1 MTAPQDTPSSA
12 SAALPGGTPL
22 LAVGCLVINAL
33 VWGLSWWPFRQLQER
48 GLHPLWSTALVY
60 AAAVVCVLAWRP
72 LAWRELFRH
81 PGLWLLLAA
90 AGITNV
96 GFNWAVSVGD
106 VVRVVLLFYLMPA
119 WSILLAWP
127 LLGERPSRA
136 SLLRLALALGGV
148 VIVLKAP
155 DSPWPLPNSGAD
167 WLAIGGGLC
176 FAITN
181 ILLRRYGNSPS
192 EGRMLAMFGGGALMA
207 SAAAALGMGLGGVSA
222 PALNAA
228 GWPVAVG
235 LCLAFLA
242 SNLALQYGAARL
254 AASTT
259 ALVMLTEILFA
270 SVSSAWLGA
279 AELETRTLVGGGL
292 IILAALLAALQ
303 PGAKS
308 PD

>member
-1 MTAPQDTPSSA
+1 
-12 SAALPGGTPL
+12 
-22 LAVGCLVINAL
+22 V
-33 VWGLSWWPFRQLQER
+33 
-48 GLHPLWSTALVY
+48 
-60 AAAVVCVLAWRP
+60 
-72 LAWRELFRH
+72 
-81 PGLWLLLAA
+81 
-90 AGITNV
+90 
-96 GFNWAVSVGD
+96 
-106 VVRVVLLFYLMPA
+106 
-119 WSILLAWP
+119 LAWP

-155 DSPWPLPNSGAD
+155 DSPWPLPHSGAD

-207 SAAAALGMGLGGVSA
+207 SAAAALGMGLGVVGA